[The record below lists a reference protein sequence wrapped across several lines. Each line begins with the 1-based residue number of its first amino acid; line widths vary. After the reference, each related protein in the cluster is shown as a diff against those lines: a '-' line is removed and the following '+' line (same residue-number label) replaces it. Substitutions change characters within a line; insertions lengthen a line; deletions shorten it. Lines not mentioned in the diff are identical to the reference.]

1 MVHECEVDTKV
12 NKVSV
17 PKWGLDAC
25 RDGILSGLL
34 HIIYINIF
42 RIKPVL
48 FISAAAAA
56 AVAAAFGATIAAQHF
71 SHVNPT

>member
-1 MVHECEVDTKV
+1 M
-12 NKVSV
+12 
-17 PKWGLDAC
+17 
-25 RDGILSGLL
+25 L

-56 AVAAAFGATIAAQHF
+56 AAAVGATIAAQQF
-71 SHVNPT
+71 SHVNPLELQIALLGY

>member
-1 MVHECEVDTKV
+1 M
-12 NKVSV
+12 
-17 PKWGLDAC
+17 
-25 RDGILSGLL
+25 L

-56 AVAAAFGATIAAQHF
+56 AFGATIAAQHF
-71 SHVNPT
+71 SHVNPS

>member
-1 MVHECEVDTKV
+1 M
-12 NKVSV
+12 
-17 PKWGLDAC
+17 
-25 RDGILSGLL
+25 L

-48 FISAAAAA
+48 FISAAAAAA

>member
-1 MVHECEVDTKV
+1 MGCLII
-12 NKVSV
+12 NRN
-17 PKWGLDAC
+17 PM
-25 RDGILSGLL
+25 L
-34 HIIYINIF
+34 HIIYTNIF

>member
-1 MVHECEVDTKV
+1 M
-12 NKVSV
+12 
-17 PKWGLDAC
+17 
-25 RDGILSGLL
+25 L

-56 AVAAAFGATIAAQHF
+56 AAAVGATIAAQHF
-71 SHVNPT
+71 SHVNPLELQIALLGY

>member
-1 MVHECEVDTKV
+1 MGCLII
-12 NKVSV
+12 NRN
-17 PKWGLDAC
+17 PM
-25 RDGILSGLL
+25 L

-48 FISAAAAA
+48 FISAAAA